1 MNIDETVVAS
11 IVKKVLSQLDAPQTQ
26 ECCAC
31 GGEWGVFKSMDEAV
45 NAAVLA
51 QQEYLGRSMHDRAK
65 YVQAI
70 RDVVLDQENL
80 EYISRKAVEETG
92 MGGYEY
98 KLVKNRLA
106 ATKTP
111 GIEDLTTDAM
121 TGDDGLT
128 LVEYSPF
135 GVIGAITP
143 TTNPTETIIC
153 NSIGMLAAG
162 NAVVFSPHPRAKEV
176 SLHLVRLINKA
187 LAVAGAPANLMVTV
201 SEPSIANT
209 NAMMNHHKIR
219 MLVATGG
226 PGIVKTVLSS
236 GKKAIGAGAGNP
248 PVVVDETADVEKA
261 AKDIVDGCSFDN
273 NLPCI
278 AEKESIAVDSVA
290 DYLIFNMKKHG
301 AYEVKDPAVINKL
314 VSLVTK
320 EGKSPVT
327 DFVGKSAKYILE
339 QVGISVGDDVKVIL
353 MEATEDHPFVQ
364 VELMM
369 PILPLVRVP
378 DVDQAIEMAVRVE
391 HGNRHTAMMH
401 SRNVEKL
408 TKMAKLI
415 QTTIFVKNGPSY
427 AGIGVGGEGYTTFTI
442 AGPTGEGLT
451 SAKSFARRRR
461 CVLVGQRQDG
471 RQQALQVRHHR
482 VAHAAHYLRHR
493 RDRRPVLAL
502 VRRVKQHLQQRLH
515 RLDVVVLRA
524 ARLDPQCGQVWCC
537 CEERLHTPPCTR
549 VATILASVLVVCVA
563 YCSHTPA
570 GTAGDAAGAAA
581 EAGDA
586 AADAATV

>member
-1 MNIDETVVAS
+1 MNIDERVVAG
-11 IVKKVLSQLDAPQTQ
+11 I
-26 ECCAC
+26 
-31 GGEWGVFKSMDEAV
+31 V
-45 NAAVLA
+45 NAVLDRLDGDSSPCTETSGGNWGIFENMDDAVEAAACA
-51 QQEYLGRSMHDRAK
+51 QRQYLNCTMHDRAA

-70 RDVVLDQENL
+70 RDVVLNQENL
-80 EYISRKAVEETG
+80 EYISRQSVEETE
-92 MGGYEY
+92 MGNFEH
-98 KLVKNRLA
+98 KMIKNRLA

-162 NAVVFSPHPRAKEV
+162 NSVVFSPHPRAKNV
-176 SLHLVRLINKA
+176 SLHLVRLINRA
-187 LAVAGAPANLMVTV
+187 LAELGAPPNLVVTV
-201 SEPSIANT
+201 SKPSIENT
-209 NAMMNHHKIR
+209 NAMMGHPLVR

-248 PVVVDETADVEKA
+248 PVVVDETANIEKA
-261 AKDIVDGCSFDN
+261 GKDIIDGCCFDN

-278 AEKESIAVDSVA
+278 AEKEVIVVDSAA

-301 AYEVKDPAVINKL
+301 AYEVKDPELIDKL
-314 VSLVTK
+314 VKLVVQ
-320 EGKSPVT
+320 ENGKSPVT
-327 DFVGKSAKYILE
+327 SFVGKSAKYILG
-339 QVGISVGDDVKVIL
+339 QVGVQVDNSVRVIL
-353 MEATEDHPFVQ
+353 VQADENHPFVQ

-369 PILPLVRVP
+369 PILPVVRVP
-378 DVDQAIEMAVRVE
+378 DVDAGIEMAIRVE
-391 HGNRHTAMMH
+391 HGNRHTAIMH
-401 SRNVEKL
+401 SRNVDKL

-461 CVLVGQRQDG
+461 CVLVGGMD
-471 RQQALQVRHHR
+471 VR
-482 VAHAAHYLRHR
+482 
-493 RDRRPVLAL
+493 
-502 VRRVKQHLQQRLH
+502 
-515 RLDVVVLRA
+515 
-524 ARLDPQCGQVWCC
+524 
-537 CEERLHTPPCTR
+537 
-549 VATILASVLVVCVA
+549 
-563 YCSHTPA
+563 
-570 GTAGDAAGAAA
+570 
-581 EAGDA
+581 
-586 AADAATV
+586 

>member
-1 MNIDETVVAS
+1 MNIDERVVAG
-11 IVKKVLSQLDAPQTQ
+11 I
-26 ECCAC
+26 
-31 GGEWGVFKSMDEAV
+31 V
-45 NAAVLA
+45 NAV
-51 QQEYLGRSMHDRAK
+51 LGRLGDVSNPAAEAGGGNWGIFESMNDAVEAAAAAQKKYMNCTMHDRAA

-70 RDVVLDQENL
+70 RDVVLKQENL
-80 EYISRKAVEETG
+80 EYISRQSVEETE
-92 MGGYEY
+92 MGNYEH
-98 KLVKNRLA
+98 KLIKNRLA

-121 TGDDGLT
+121 SGDDGLT

-162 NAVVFSPHPRAKEV
+162 NSVVFSPHPRAKNV
-176 SLHLVRLINKA
+176 SLHLVRLINRA
-187 LAVAGAPANLMVTV
+187 LAEAGAPANLVVTV
-201 SEPSIANT
+201 SQPSIENT
-209 NAMMNHHKIR
+209 NAMMNHPMVR

-248 PVVVDETADVEKA
+248 PVVVDETANIEKA
-261 AKDIVDGCSFDN
+261 GKDIIDGCCFDN

-278 AEKESIAVDSVA
+278 AEKEVIVVDSAA
-290 DYLIFNMKKHG
+290 DYLIFNMKKNG
-301 AYEVKDPAVINKL
+301 AYEVKDPEIIDRIVKL
-314 VSLVTK
+314 VVQ
-320 EGKSPVT
+320 ENGKSPVT
-327 DFVGKSAKYILE
+327 SFVGKSAKYILE
-339 QVGISVGDDVKVIL
+339 QVGVQVDDDVRVII
-353 MEATEDHPFVQ
+353 AQTKEDHPFVQ

-369 PILPLVRVP
+369 PILPIVRVP
-378 DVDQAIEMAVRVE
+378 DVDAGIEMAVRVE

-401 SRNVEKL
+401 SRNVDKL

-461 CVLVGQRQDG
+461 CVLVGGMD
-471 RQQALQVRHHR
+471 VR
-482 VAHAAHYLRHR
+482 
-493 RDRRPVLAL
+493 
-502 VRRVKQHLQQRLH
+502 
-515 RLDVVVLRA
+515 
-524 ARLDPQCGQVWCC
+524 
-537 CEERLHTPPCTR
+537 
-549 VATILASVLVVCVA
+549 
-563 YCSHTPA
+563 
-570 GTAGDAAGAAA
+570 
-581 EAGDA
+581 
-586 AADAATV
+586 

>member
-1 MNIDETVVAS
+1 MNIDERVVAG
-11 IVKKVLSQLDAPQTQ
+11 I
-26 ECCAC
+26 
-31 GGEWGVFKSMDEAV
+31 V
-45 NAAVLA
+45 NAV
-51 QQEYLGRSMHDRAK
+51 LGRLDDVSNPAAEAGGGNWGIFESMNDAVEAAAAAQKKYINCTMHDRAV

-70 RDVVLDQENL
+70 RDVVLNQENL
-80 EYISRKAVEETG
+80 EYISRESAEETG
-92 MGGYEY
+92 MGNYEH
-98 KLVKNRLA
+98 KLIKNRLA

-162 NAVVFSPHPRAKEV
+162 NSVVFSPHPRAKNV
-176 SLHLVRLINKA
+176 SLHLVRLINRA
-187 LAVAGAPANLMVTV
+187 LAEVGAPSNLVVTV
-201 SEPSIANT
+201 SNPSIENT
-209 NAMMNHHKIR
+209 NALMEHPMVR

-248 PVVVDETADVEKA
+248 PVVVDETANIEKA
-261 AKDIVDGCSFDN
+261 GKDIIDGCSFDN

-278 AEKESIAVDSVA
+278 AEKEVIVVDSAA
-290 DYLIFNMKKHG
+290 DYLIFNMKKNG
-301 AYEVKDPAVINKL
+301 AYEVKDPEIIDKL
-314 VSLVTK
+314 VKLVVQ
-320 EGKSPVT
+320 ENGKSPVT
-327 DFVGKSAKYILE
+327 AFVGKSAKYILE
-339 QVGISVGDDVKVIL
+339 QAGVHVGDDVKVIIA
-353 MEATEDHPFVQ
+353 ETSEDHPFVQ

-369 PILPLVRVP
+369 PILPIVRVP
-378 DVDQAIEMAVRVE
+378 DVDAGIEMAVRVE

-401 SRNVEKL
+401 SRNVDKL

-461 CVLVGQRQDG
+461 CVLVGGMD
-471 RQQALQVRHHR
+471 VR
-482 VAHAAHYLRHR
+482 
-493 RDRRPVLAL
+493 
-502 VRRVKQHLQQRLH
+502 
-515 RLDVVVLRA
+515 
-524 ARLDPQCGQVWCC
+524 
-537 CEERLHTPPCTR
+537 
-549 VATILASVLVVCVA
+549 
-563 YCSHTPA
+563 
-570 GTAGDAAGAAA
+570 
-581 EAGDA
+581 
-586 AADAATV
+586 

>member
-1 MNIDETVVAS
+1 MNIDERVVAG
-11 IVKKVLSQLDAPQTQ
+11 I
-26 ECCAC
+26 
-31 GGEWGVFKSMDEAV
+31 V
-45 NAAVLA
+45 NAV
-51 QQEYLGRSMHDRAK
+51 LGRLDDVSNPVAEAGGGNWGIFESMNDAVEAAAAAQKKYINCTMHDRAV

-70 RDVVLDQENL
+70 RDVVLNQENL
-80 EYISRKAVEETG
+80 EYISRESAEETG
-92 MGGYEY
+92 MGNYEH
-98 KLVKNRLA
+98 KLIKNRLA

-162 NAVVFSPHPRAKEV
+162 NSVVFSPHPRAKNV
-176 SLHLVRLINKA
+176 SLHLVRLINRA
-187 LAVAGAPANLMVTV
+187 LAEVGAPSNLVVTV
-201 SEPSIANT
+201 SNPSIENT
-209 NAMMNHHKIR
+209 NAMMEHPMVR

-248 PVVVDETADVEKA
+248 PVVVDETANIEKA
-261 AKDIVDGCSFDN
+261 GKDIIDGCSFDN

-278 AEKESIAVDSVA
+278 AEKEVIVVDSAA
-290 DYLIFNMKKHG
+290 DYLIFNMKKNG
-301 AYEVKDPAVINKL
+301 AYEVKDPEIIDKL
-314 VSLVTK
+314 VKLVVQ
-320 EGKSPVT
+320 ENGKSPVT
-327 DFVGKSAKYILE
+327 AFVGKSAKYILE
-339 QVGISVGDDVKVIL
+339 QAGVHVGDDVKVIIA
-353 MEATEDHPFVQ
+353 ETSEDHPFVQ

-369 PILPLVRVP
+369 PILPIVRVP
-378 DVDQAIEMAVRVE
+378 DVDAGIEMAVRVE

-401 SRNVEKL
+401 SRNVDKL

-461 CVLVGQRQDG
+461 CVLVGGMD
-471 RQQALQVRHHR
+471 VR
-482 VAHAAHYLRHR
+482 
-493 RDRRPVLAL
+493 
-502 VRRVKQHLQQRLH
+502 
-515 RLDVVVLRA
+515 
-524 ARLDPQCGQVWCC
+524 
-537 CEERLHTPPCTR
+537 
-549 VATILASVLVVCVA
+549 
-563 YCSHTPA
+563 
-570 GTAGDAAGAAA
+570 
-581 EAGDA
+581 
-586 AADAATV
+586 